1 MNTDTARL
9 SLTIDTPPTI
19 RLSGS
24 LPFVYAAADEDHPD
38 AFTVRLY
45 HCPTDP
51 AEELRLTWDALRRQ
65 HAGFCK
71 ACRKLWPLPRRV
83 LSPDQLRAI
92 ADKRQLEIADLT

>member
-1 MNTDTARL
+1 MDTARL
-9 SLTIDTPPTI
+9 SLTIDTEPTI

-24 LPFVYAAADEDHPD
+24 LPFVYAAADTTGEGEDQH
-38 AFTVRLY
+38 AIRLY

-51 AEELRLTWDALRRQ
+51 TEELRLTWDALRRQ

-83 LSPDQLRAI
+83 LTPEQLRAI
-92 ADKRQLEIADLT
+92 ADKRQLELVDLT